1 MHGDM
6 ILAIL
11 IPIDAISYITY
22 YYALTFGGYT
32 KTTIN
37 NRYIMN
43 RKIIILGTLAIAA
56 SCYSLFFTPQKSQ
69 EQLVIH
75 TIDKFAYPL
84 PLYSTNQNQT

>member
-1 MHGDM
+1 
-6 ILAIL
+6 
-11 IPIDAISYITY
+11 
-22 YYALTFGGYT
+22 
-32 KTTIN
+32 
-37 NRYIMN
+37 MN